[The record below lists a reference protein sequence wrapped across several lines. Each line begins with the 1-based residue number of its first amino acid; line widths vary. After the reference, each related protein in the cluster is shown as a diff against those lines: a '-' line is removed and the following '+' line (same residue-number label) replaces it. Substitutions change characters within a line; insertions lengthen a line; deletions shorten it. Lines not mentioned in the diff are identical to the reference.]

1 MCVALKVSV
10 VRFALFDLKKRKKR
24 MSDIFPHFLLSIQSL
39 KHPNKRKD
47 YMTVE
52 KEL

>member
-10 VRFALFDLKKRKKR
+10 VRFVHLDFLKKR
-24 MSDIFPHFLLSIQSL
+24 MSDIFPHFLLSIQFL